1 MKIVLKLDEKDLA
14 MEILKVL
21 REGETSGEEIANRL
35 GVSRTAVW
43 KAISKLKKFG
53 YEIETR
59 KKAGYRLISTP
70 DLSPYEVAEACLR
83 SCATELIKE
92 IHYYT
97 ETDSTNQRAKEEM
110 REGLLVI
117 AEKQSAGRGRLGRE
131 WSSEEGG
138 LYFSLVILPGLP
150 IDDLPKIT
158 LLSGVAV
165 CEALSFVNAKLKW
178 PNDVLID
185 GKKVC
190 GVLSEIGGEVDSPLV
205 IVGIGINVNN
215 PVPEELK
222 EKATSLKEVT
232 GKELNR
238 AEILEKT
245 LHEFSKYYGLLLNGK
260 WEEIRQR
267 WRELSDSIGKEMVV
281 KLANR
286 EYRGLAIDID
296 ESGGLLLKIGD
307 KIERVYSGECF
318 YME

>member
-1 MKIVLKLDEKDLA
+1 MKITLKLDEKDLA
-14 MEILKVL
+14 MEILDFL
-21 REGETSGEEIANRL
+21 RQGEVSGEEIANKL

-53 YEIETR
+53 YNIETR
-59 KKAGYRLISTP
+59 KKVGYKLVSAP
-70 DLSPYEVAEACLR
+70 DLSPYEVAEACR
-83 SCATELIKE
+83 KSGAADFIKE

-110 REGLLVI
+110 RDGLLVI
-117 AEKQSAGRGRLGRE
+117 AEKQSAGRGRLGRK
-131 WSSEEGG
+131 WSSDEGG
-138 LYFSLVILPGLP
+138 LYFSLVISPGLP

-178 PNDVLID
+178 PNDVLTD

-232 GKELNR
+232 GRELNR
-238 AEILEKT
+238 AEILKKT
-245 LHEFSKYYGLLLNGK
+245 LQEFSKYYKLLLNSK
-260 WEEIRQR
+260 WNEIRQR
-267 WRELSDSIGKEMVV
+267 WRELSDSIGKEVV
-281 KLANR
+281 IRLANR
-286 EYRGLAIDID
+286 EYRGLVIDID
-296 ESGGLLLKIGD
+296 ESGGLLLKTED